1 MQGCFATRNG
11 LVVLTFAITLSL
23 LVLLITN
30 WSFYDIYVTDFNHLD
45 RLSVVQVTRIFPQG
59 GEDVKFDQPWTLPNI
74 KIIENIDDI
83 NQSERYV
90 ISNFSWSPGLG
101 NLMFQYASLRAI
113 AERYNA
119 KLIVPVKCTLR
130 RGFKLDAII
139 VNNELNDELIRRY
152 SSSKHHFAV
161 KVDELF
167 VDQNFEYIS
176 GYLQS
181 YRYFHPQQEYLIH
194 KQFTFL
200 PEIIKLADDYLQK
213 AKYEKL
219 HARVTDMIS
228 ANIDHRNYPD
238 HVDITKDFYGH
249 VYVGIHIRRGMDITM
264 NSRNIKYGHTT
275 ITKDY
280 IINAMNYFRSRFEN
294 LIFIISSDNEYWVKT
309 NINHTH
315 KGEIYIVSSGYR
327 EIDMATLVRCN
338 HTIMSTGTFSWWT
351 AYLTNGTTVYYNN
364 WPKPNSVLERM
375 IKKDEYFLNNWIPI

>member
-1 MQGCFATRNG
+1 M
-11 LVVLTFAITLSL
+11 
-23 LVLLITN
+23 
-30 WSFYDIYVTDFNHLD
+30 
-45 RLSVVQVTRIFPQG
+45 
-59 GEDVKFDQPWTLPNI
+59 
-74 KIIENIDDI
+74 
-83 NQSERYV
+83 
-90 ISNFSWSPGLG
+90 G

-152 SSSKHHFAV
+152 SSSKHHFA
-161 KVDELF
+161 
-167 VDQNFEYIS
+167 
-176 GYLQS
+176 
-181 YRYFHPQQEYLIH
+181 EYLIH